1 MLPHSCAS
9 ACRSE
14 RGSALIGVLLL
25 LMMMSALG
33 AALGVSGRTE
43 TLVARNH
50 QSSAQAR
57 AAAEAGLNHGVQV
70 VVDHIRLID
79 PGVVEAGLDTLLADV
94 SVLDITLGAS
104 IALNAAS
111 DSTAEYEV
119 AVMDEDDPARGADA
133 TVLGDD
139 GDATNDEDN
148 VATTDNN
155 LKLIVR
161 ATGRAKDSTTVTLEA
176 VIGPYDLGA
185 LVANGDLTI
194 SGSVDIDGTSGDVHS
209 NGDMVISGGSASI
222 SGTISTSGDYT
233 GSLAAIEG
241 APEVPLPTVDPTDY
255 RQHADFVLTSSGTMT
270 DSAGTVLCTAS
281 PKTSCN
287 NWDWDGGSQTW
298 TMNSNSAVDGTYYV
312 EGNATISGSPGNF
325 GGGTPDPWN
334 LTLIATKSIDISGS
348 PDIAPETNQLLVV
361 AGGDLEISGGLDN
374 TDPLSAQG
382 QILVHEQINFSGSP
396 SLFGQ
401 IVVEDAEDVETLV
414 HTNSISG
421 SVEITYNGGL
431 GSNLYTITG
440 WREVR

>member
-325 GGGTPDPWN
+325 GGGT
-334 LTLIATKSIDISGS
+334 AGKS
-348 PDIAPETNQLLVV
+348 
-361 AGGDLEISGGLDN
+361 
-374 TDPLSAQG
+374 
-382 QILVHEQINFSGSP
+382 
-396 SLFGQ
+396 
-401 IVVEDAEDVETLV
+401 
-414 HTNSISG
+414 
-421 SVEITYNGGL
+421 
-431 GSNLYTITG
+431 TG
-440 WREVR
+440 TGNDG